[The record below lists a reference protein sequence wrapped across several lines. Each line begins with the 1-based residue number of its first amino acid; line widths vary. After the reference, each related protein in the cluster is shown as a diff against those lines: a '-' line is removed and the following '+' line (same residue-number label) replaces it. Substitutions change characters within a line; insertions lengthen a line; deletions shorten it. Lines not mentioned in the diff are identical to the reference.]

1 MDNFGIALI
10 PLGLIAAAIIGYLAV
25 KKHWKIADIF

>member
-1 MDNFGIALI
+1 MFEPVMFVPIGFML
-10 PLGLIAAAIIGYLAV
+10 AAIIGYLAV

>member
-1 MDNFGIALI
+1 MNDLNFLYAIALI
-10 PLGLIAAAIIGYLAV
+10 VGPVIGYLAV